1 MHKLNYFLL
10 QYQEFY
16 HSLSYSVW
24 HHSDARKAVTNCQ
37 ASSLKGAVLE
47 PNVLVSNIT
56 LGYFTKLDLGQ
67 RYPHPG
73 VTCLH
78 RDQKPECIVSE
89 DVYETLCP
97 HPYACP

>member
-1 MHKLNYFLL
+1 MHNMHKLNYFLL

-73 VTCLH
+73 VTLFTQ
-78 RDQKPECIVSE
+78 RSE
-89 DVYETLCP
+89 
-97 HPYACP
+97 A

>member
-1 MHKLNYFLL
+1 M
-10 QYQEFY
+10 
-16 HSLSYSVW
+16 
-24 HHSDARKAVTNCQ
+24 TNCQ
-37 ASSLKGAVLE
+37 ASSLKGAVLG

-67 RYPHPG
+67 DIPTQGSH
-73 VTCLH
+73 CLH
-78 RDQKPECIVSE
+78 RDQKPECMVSE